1 MTAFASGSAN
11 RWNAAIVSPK
21 AFMLVMLSSGYIAVR
36 RARHTLYGADMD
48 ATFKIRGL
56 WTPAAIQTLLISR
69 ANMRGSR

>member
-1 MTAFASGSAN
+1 
-11 RWNAAIVSPK
+11 
-21 AFMLVMLSSGYIAVR
+21 MLVMLSSGYIAVR